1 MAVDGQ
7 IDNVTVLPSGVQD
20 LDFQNRILEGV
31 SRTFALTI
39 PQLPH
44 ELRDV
49 VANAYLLCRIAD
61 TIEDEISLSV
71 DEKQRFHQQFV
82 TVVAGKRS
90 ATAFANELG
99 PLLSEATLPAE
110 RDLVA
115 QTERVI
121 GITQGFSPI
130 QRQALHKCVAVMC
143 EGMPGFQR
151 HASLKGLTD
160 LSEMSQYCYF
170 VAGVVG
176 EMLTELFCDYS
187 PRISEHRDTLMELA
201 ISFGQ
206 GLQMTNILK
215 DIWEDR
221 KRGACWLPRDM
232 FKNYGVSLETMSPDE
247 NQAAIAN
254 GIDELIAVA
263 HGHLQRALKYTLY
276 IPSDET
282 GIRRFCLWAI
292 GLAVLTLKR
301 IHGTPGFATGQ
312 DVKVSRR
319 AVKAT
324 VFATNASVKHDRAI
338 TALFNL
344 AGRGLPVREITDQR
358 KRYTRWQGDAAQE
371 LASESQV

>member
-1 MAVDGQ
+1 MPTNMRGQ
-7 IDNVTVLPSGVQD
+7 GMDCQELD
-20 LDFQNRILEGV
+20 LRDEDLVFQNHILEGV

-39 PQLPH
+39 PQLPV

-61 TIEDEISLSV
+61 TIEDEVALTADQKFV
-71 DEKQRFHQQFV
+71 FHNTFV
-82 TVVAGKRS
+82 GVVAGHES
-90 ATAFANELG
+90 ATSFSKLLA
-99 PLLSEATLPAE
+99 PLLSQATIAAE
-110 RDLVA
+110 RELVA
-115 QTERVI
+115 QTDRVVRVTRSF
-121 GITQGFSPI
+121 GP
-130 QRQALHKCVAVMC
+130 RQQQSLLRCVSVMC
-143 EGMPGFQR
+143 DGMPGFQR
-151 HASLKGLTD
+151 YASLRGLDD
-160 LSEMSQYCYF
+160 LTEMGRYCYF

-187 PRISEHRDTLMELA
+187 PRISRHRDALMELS

-221 KRGACWLPRDM
+221 KRGACWLPRDT
-232 FKNYGVSLETMSPDE
+232 FQRYGVQLETMTPLE

-254 GIDELIAVA
+254 SIDDLIAVA

-276 IPSDET
+276 IPADET

-301 IHGTPGFATGQ
+301 IHANPEFTAGQ
-312 DVKVSRR
+312 EVKVSRR

-324 VFATNASVKHDRAI
+324 VLATNASVKHDRAI
-338 TALFNL
+338 TALFSW
-344 AGRGLPVREITDQR
+344 AGRGLPVREVADQR
-358 KRYTRWQGDAAQE
+358 NSVTRWQRKPEPAV
-371 LASESQV
+371 ASES

>member
-1 MAVDGQ
+1 
-7 IDNVTVLPSGVQD
+7 
-20 LDFQNRILEGV
+20 
-31 SRTFALTI
+31 
-39 PQLPH
+39 
-44 ELRDV
+44 
-49 VANAYLLCRIAD
+49 
-61 TIEDEISLSV
+61 
-71 DEKQRFHQQFV
+71 
-82 TVVAGKRS
+82 
-90 ATAFANELG
+90 
-99 PLLSEATLPAE
+99 
-110 RDLVA
+110 
-115 QTERVI
+115 
-121 GITQGFSPI
+121 
-130 QRQALHKCVAVMC
+130 MC

-151 HASLKGLTD
+151 HASLRGLDD

-187 PRISEHRDTLMELA
+187 PRISQHRDTLMELA

-232 FKNYGVSLETMSPDE
+232 FKSHGVTLETMSPDE

-263 HGHLQRALKYTLY
+263 HGHLQRALQYTLY
-276 IPSDET
+276 IPADEI

-301 IHGTPGFATGQ
+301 IHTSPGFATGQ

-324 VFATNASVKHDRAI
+324 VLATNASVKHDRAI

-344 AGRGLPVREITDQR
+344 AGRGLPVQEITDQR
-358 KRYTRWQGDAAQE
+358 KRYTRWQADAAQE